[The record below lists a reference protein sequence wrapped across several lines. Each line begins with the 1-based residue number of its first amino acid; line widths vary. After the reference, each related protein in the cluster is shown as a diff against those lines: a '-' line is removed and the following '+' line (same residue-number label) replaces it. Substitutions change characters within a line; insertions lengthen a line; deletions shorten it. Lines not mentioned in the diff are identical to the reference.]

1 MRWAS
6 YASVAVALVLV
17 CLKTWAWSRT
27 DSVSLLSSLAD
38 SVLDMLASLI
48 TVFAVA
54 YALTPADREHR
65 FGHGKSEGIA
75 GLLQAVIV
83 TASAVYVA
91 VEAILRLLEP
101 APLRAPAVGVGVMGA
116 ALALTLSLVL
126 YQRWVAKRTGSLA
139 IAADAT
145 HYQADLA
152 TNAAVLA
159 AIGFTALTQWYWVD
173 ALVGLGL
180 VIVILLSVASIVRR
194 SLDVLLDRELSL
206 DDRGRINEIAR
217 NHPEVRGLH
226 DLRTRSSGAA
236 QFIQFHLELDPQ
248 LTLEEAHRISDQVEL
263 AVEQAFPQAE
273 VLIHTDP
280 YGVPERRVSFG

>member
-6 YASVAVALVLV
+6 YASVAVALILIV
-17 CLKTWAWSRT
+17 LKTWAWSRT

-38 SVLDMLASLI
+38 SVLDLLASLI

-83 TASAVYVA
+83 TISAAYVA
-91 VEAILRLLEP
+91 IEAVARLLEP
-101 APLRAPAVGVGVMGA
+101 APLRAPTVGLGVMGI
-116 ALALTLSLVL
+116 ALALTLGLVL

-152 TNAAVLA
+152 TNAAVLV
-159 AIGFTALTQWYWVD
+159 AIGLTALTQWYWLD
-173 ALVGLGL
+173 ALVGLGV
-180 VIVILLSVASIVRR
+180 VIVILLSVVSIVRR
-194 SLDVLLDRELSL
+194 SLDVLLDRELSQE
-206 DDRGRINEIAR
+206 DRDRIGDIAR
-217 NHPEVRGLH
+217 NHSEVRGVH

-280 YGVPERRVSFG
+280 HGVPERRVSFG